1 MSFRKIWGFLWL
13 HIKKHQ
19 GLFYATFL
27 FYAGVVL
34 FDSIIK
40 TIYFK
45 KIIDFVSNSFVDRI
59 LHQKELFFLV
69 FINIMILVGGNICS
83 RLGGWF
89 IVKFQVKVIKDLNDS
104 AFEKLQE
111 KSYRFFMGHFIGS
124 LVTKTRRLAR
134 SFEAMHDL
142 LIYSFWMTFISLL
155 GSMIVLF
162 YESKKIAFAFLIWI
176 LFYMLISLIFIK
188 IKIKLDIAEA
198 EADSK
203 VGGRLADVLT
213 NIFTVKIFSGRKKE
227 IKEYKDIT
235 KDEAFKKN
243 KAWVF
248 NLWQDA
254 IQAFLMLGIQ
264 AFVLWKLVQLWVLGG
279 ISAGM
284 FVLVQTYMLII
295 FDRLWHFGKDLSR
308 FMKYTA
314 DAKEAVDILTAL
326 PDIIDVE
333 NPEKCLIKNGEIVF
347 NNIDF
352 KYIDGKD
359 VFQNFYMKIKNGEKI
374 GLVGYSGSGK
384 TTIMKLLLRFSDV
397 QKGDILIDDQDIK
410 KITQDDL
417 RSKISYVPQEP
428 ILFHRSIRENITYG
442 KLDATEEE
450 IIEVSKKAHAYEFIS
465 TLPQE
470 YDTKVGERGIK
481 LSGGE
486 RQRVV
491 IARAMLKNAPILILD
506 EATSS
511 LDSVSE
517 SYIQDAFNELM
528 KGKTTIVIAHR
539 LSTVQ
544 KMDRII
550 VLDKGKIIEEGTHKE
565 LLKGKGIYADLWSHQ
580 TGGFLE

>member
-235 KDEAFKKN
+235 KDEAFKK
-243 KAWVF
+243 
-248 NLWQDA
+248 
-254 IQAFLMLGIQ
+254 
-264 AFVLWKLVQLWVLGG
+264 
-279 ISAGM
+279 
-284 FVLVQTYMLII
+284 T
-295 FDRLWHFGKDLSR
+295 RL
-308 FMKYTA
+308 
-314 DAKEAVDILTAL
+314 
-326 PDIIDVE
+326 
-333 NPEKCLIKNGEIVF
+333 
-347 NNIDF
+347 
-352 KYIDGKD
+352 
-359 VFQNFYMKIKNGEKI
+359 
-374 GLVGYSGSGK
+374 
-384 TTIMKLLLRFSDV
+384 
-397 QKGDILIDDQDIK
+397 
-410 KITQDDL
+410 
-417 RSKISYVPQEP
+417 
-428 ILFHRSIRENITYG
+428 
-442 KLDATEEE
+442 
-450 IIEVSKKAHAYEFIS
+450 
-465 TLPQE
+465 
-470 YDTKVGERGIK
+470 
-481 LSGGE
+481 
-486 RQRVV
+486 
-491 IARAMLKNAPILILD
+491 
-506 EATSS
+506 
-511 LDSVSE
+511 
-517 SYIQDAFNELM
+517 
-528 KGKTTIVIAHR
+528 
-539 LSTVQ
+539 
-544 KMDRII
+544 
-550 VLDKGKIIEEGTHKE
+550 
-565 LLKGKGIYADLWSHQ
+565 
-580 TGGFLE
+580 GFLIYGRTLFKPF